1 MSPIV
6 PSIVPSLA
14 GAAFGA
20 LVLLSAEAASAA
32 SPAYCALYAREY
44 ANQFEVQA
52 VSPDA
57 TALLVQDQ
65 AYYRCLNL
73 DEDPEFPATSAYF
86 GADFEAILS
95 GEAAA
100 TVVSEGD
107 TSAAEIIE
115 PPAEPE
121 VVEKPKR
128 VASASVPRRPGRGS
142 GYDPWTPEWFDWC
155 EAHYRSFDP
164 ETGYVKTYAGV
175 RKLCP

>member
-1 MSPIV
+1 MSIIV
-6 PSIVPSLA
+6 PSSA

-20 LVLLSAEAASAA
+20 LALLLAADAASAA

-44 ANQFEVQA
+44 ANQFEVQT
-52 VSPDA
+52 VSPDP
-57 TALLVQDQ
+57 TAIKVQDQ

-73 DEDPEFPATSAYF
+73 DEDPAFPETSAYF

-95 GEAAA
+95 GEAGVA
-100 TVVSEGD
+100 EGD
-107 TSAAEIIE
+107 TTAAEIIE

-121 VVEKPKR
+121 VAEKPTQ
-128 VASASVPRRPGRGS
+128 VASSGKPRRPGRGS
-142 GYDPWTPEWFDWC
+142 GYDPWTQEWYDWC